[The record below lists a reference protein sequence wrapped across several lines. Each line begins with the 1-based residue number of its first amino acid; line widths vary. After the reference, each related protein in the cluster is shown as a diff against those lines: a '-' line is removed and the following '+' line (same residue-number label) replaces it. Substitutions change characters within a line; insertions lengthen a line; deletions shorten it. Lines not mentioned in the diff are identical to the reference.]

1 MATSA
6 AAKKNFDRLLKDRRK
21 LGAFY
26 TPEPL
31 SEILSR
37 WSIQSPTDNVLEPS
51 FGGCGFLLS
60 ARARLAELGQPSP
73 KEHIF
78 GCDVDPIAFRY
89 LAEVLEGPVDLK
101 RFLQSDFLAVS
112 QPEGWPTTFEAILA
126 NPPYIPYQAIEA
138 ARRDELGAQPMG
150 IASVGGRASLWAYF
164 IAHAVS
170 FLAPGGRM
178 AWVLPGAFLHADY
191 AQPLR
196 DHLAKS
202 FRRVAAI
209 VMYER
214 IFLEEG
220 TDEETVILLAD
231 GHRLAPLRSA
241 IDLIE
246 ARSLEHLQERISD
259 WDLGRFVAVHGV
271 RPAALSLCSD
281 ARTLLDDLDARPT
294 SQPLGELASIQIGLV
309 MGANRFFVLRRSELG
324 AAGLEEVDCSH
335 ILAKFQAV
343 KGINYTLADHEHHL
357 DADGR
362 GFLAGDAGTAP
373 SQRLR
378 AYYDTFD
385 EAARAKVGTFRK
397 RATWWRPHDGRV
409 ADAFFPVM
417 HHYGPRIVLN
427 PDGCANTNTIHR
439 VYFDQAVTPLQ
450 RKLLAVSILSSYA
463 QLSAELVGRRYGSG
477 VLKHEPREAE
487 KIRILMPVVAADQ
500 IETAF
505 FEIDRA
511 LREND
516 RDLATRLADQL
527 VYSESGVDDPSS
539 CSNTLVTA
547 LAAVRSRRRPD
558 RRAREIVRPELP
570 KRSPT

>member
-6 AAKKNFDRLLKDRRK
+6 AVKRNSDRLLEDRRK

-51 FGGCGFLLS
+51 FGGCGFLQS
-60 ARARLAELGQPSP
+60 ARARLVELGQSAP

-78 GCDVDPIAFRY
+78 GCDVDPIAFQY
-89 LAEVLEGPVDLK
+89 LAKVLEGPIDLK
-101 RFLQSDFLAVS
+101 RFLHSDFLAVS
-112 QPEGWPTTFEAILA
+112 NPEGWPATFEAILA

-138 ARRDELGAQPMG
+138 SRRDELAKQTMG
-150 IASVGGRASLWAYF
+150 VAGIGGRASLWAYF
-164 IAHAVS
+164 MVHAIS

-178 AWVLPGAFLHADY
+178 AWVLPGAFLQADY

-209 VMYER
+209 VLHER

-220 TDEETVILLAD
+220 TDEETVILLAE

-241 IDLIE
+241 IDLTE
-246 ARSLEHLQERISD
+246 ASSLEHLQERVAD
-259 WDLGRFVAVHGV
+259 WDAGRLEAVYGA
-271 RPAALSLCSD
+271 RPAALSLSSD
-281 ARTLLDDLDARPT
+281 ARKLLDDLDARSV
-294 SQPLGELASIQIGLV
+294 SQPLGDLVSIQIGLV
-309 MGANRFFVLRRSELG
+309 MGANRFFVLRRGELA
-324 AAGLEEVDCSH
+324 AAGLEEEDCSH

-343 KGINYTLADHEHHL
+343 QGLNYSLTDHQRYL

-362 GFLAGDAGTAP
+362 GFLAGDAATAP
-373 SQRLR
+373 SGRLR

-385 EAARAKVGTFRK
+385 EEDRAKVGTFRK
-397 RATWWRPHDGRV
+397 RTTWWRPHDGRV

-439 VYFDQAVTPLQ
+439 VYFDRAVAPLQ
-450 RKLLAVSILSSYA
+450 RKLVAVSILSSYS

-487 KIRILMPVVAADQ
+487 KIRVLMPAVAADR
-500 IETAF
+500 IKAVF
-505 FEIDRA
+505 AKVDRA

-516 RDLATRLADQL
+516 RELATQLADQL
-527 VYSESGVDDPSS
+527 VYSASGVNDPP
-539 CSNTLVTA
+539 CYSNTLVTA
-547 LAAVRSRRRPD
+547 LAAVRARRRPG
-558 RRAREIVRPELP
+558 RRTRETVRPELP
-570 KRSPT
+570 TRSPT